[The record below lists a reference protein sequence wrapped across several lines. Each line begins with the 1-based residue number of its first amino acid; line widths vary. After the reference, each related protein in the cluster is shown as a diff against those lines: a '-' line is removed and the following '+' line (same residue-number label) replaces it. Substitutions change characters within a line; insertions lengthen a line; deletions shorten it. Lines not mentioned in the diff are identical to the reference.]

1 MKKFLLFFC
10 LLLISEFKVFAQQFS
25 QYNTGTLYD
34 SFENPSQRSFIPDS
48 SKQYASN
55 FLIPSFNA
63 NFYFTGNSQA
73 TAKSRVILGNYNNSA
88 LDISQVSN
96 NHASINVNAYVL
108 MLKSFVSLNGDE
120 EIGISVQSRAEGK
133 GLFSDA
139 SIALLNG
146 TTDFKDA
153 FYSNIFNNNFY
164 YQAYNQVSFSY
175 RERFSKKLAFGLKIS
190 GLLGVQYEKLNIRNS
205 AAVINSN
212 DDATVALQG
221 NYQSNYIPGHLVA
234 RDYLPTLRNPGA
246 AISIGASYR
255 TDDGFTIQTN
265 IKDLGFI
272 HWSSRSSVY
281 NFNSSTDVRG
291 LLADNRQDNVYNAVH
306 DIIRSNEIVGSFTTA
321 INGSAEVSVNQTY
334 WIDEDKKFKYSPTLI
349 AAKELY
355 YTGFTGA
362 WVNPFQYKSYVLT
375 LTATYDDLKLFNL
388 GTQFMFK
395 SSNVEAFIGTD
406 KLLPTISLGTD
417 ALSKSSA
424 SINKSS
430 SFTGAD
436 VFIGFAL
443 KFGQIIEHPMN
454 ANTIPGG
461 EKGFFAR
468 LYNRFFKTNN

>member
-1 MKKFLLFFC
+1 MKKFLLTIC
-10 LLLISEFKVFAQQFS
+10 LLLLFIIKVFSQQFS
-25 QYNTGTLYD
+25 QYNTGTVYD

-55 FLIPSFNA
+55 FFIPSFNA

-73 TAKSRVILGNYNNSA
+73 TAKSRVILGNYNNTA
-88 LDISQVSN
+88 LSINPVSN
-96 NHASINVNAYVL
+96 NHASVNVNAYVL
-108 MLKSFVSLNGDE
+108 MLKTFASLNGDE
-120 EIGISVQSRAEGK
+120 EMGISVQSRAEGK

-146 TTDFKDA
+146 TEDFKNTS
-153 FYSNIFNNNFY
+153 YSNIFNNNFY

-175 RERFSKKLAFGLKIS
+175 RERFTKKLAFGIKIS

-205 AAVINSN
+205 SAVINSN

-221 NYQSNYIPGHLVA
+221 NYQSNYIPGHLIG

-246 AISIGASYR
+246 GISIGASYR
-255 TDDGFTIQTN
+255 TDDGFIIQTN

-281 NFNSSTDVRG
+281 NFDSSTDIKG
-291 LLADNRQDNVYNAVH
+291 LLAGNRQDNVYNAVH
-306 DIIRSNEIVGSFTTA
+306 DIIRSNEIVGSFTTP
-321 INGSAEVSVNQTY
+321 INGTAEVSVNHIY
-334 WIDEDKKFKYSPTLI
+334 WIDDDKQFKYSPTLV
-349 AAKELY
+349 AAKDLY

-362 WVNPFQYKSYVLT
+362 WVNPVQYRNCILT

-388 GTQFMFK
+388 GTQFMYK
-395 SSNVEAFIGTD
+395 SSNLEAFIGTD

-424 SINKSS
+424 SINKTS

-443 KFGQIIEHPMN
+443 KFGQLIEHPMN
-454 ANTIPGG
+454 ASTIPTGD
-461 EKGFFAR
+461 KGFLAR